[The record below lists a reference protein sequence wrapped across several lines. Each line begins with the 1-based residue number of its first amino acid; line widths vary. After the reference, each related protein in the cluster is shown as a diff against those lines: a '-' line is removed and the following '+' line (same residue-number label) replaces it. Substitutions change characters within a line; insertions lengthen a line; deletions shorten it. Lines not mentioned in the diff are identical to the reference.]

1 MEFYIIIL
9 SATIGALAFELSK
22 RISDKNNTIPLTPV
36 NAKNK
41 ETGEDIVLVPIN
53 SLADADGIKMPIGLS
68 TDFEIQ
74 DIEYNN
80 SINAEFDFN
89 IVSIKGVDTIETQN
103 YITEINWQFV
113 INATI
118 NEVPYTEHI
127 DKTTIFSNSI
137 SETFIPYEQIT
148 KQDLVAWA
156 SKDVNINIL
165 KQKLEAKIIARSNSL
180 PIKPLDLPYIVRE
193 EPVVEELKQVPVE
206 TE

>member
-41 ETGEDIVLVPIN
+41 ETGEDIVLVPID
-53 SLADADGIKMPIGLS
+53 SLTDADGIKMPIGLS
-68 TDFEIQ
+68 TDFEIE

-80 SINAEFDFN
+80 SINADFDFN
-89 IVSIKGVDTIETQN
+89 IVSIKGVDTKETHN
-103 YITEINWQFV
+103 YIKEINWQFV

-127 DKTTIFSNSI
+127 DKTTIFPNSI
-137 SETFIPYEQIT
+137 GEDFIPYEQIT
-148 KQDLVAWA
+148 KEDLIEWV
-156 SKDVNINIL
+156 SKNININIL
-165 KQKLEAKIIARSNSL
+165 KQKLEAKVIAKSNSF
-180 PIKPLDLPYIVRE
+180 PIKPLDLPYIVKDKTILE
-193 EPVVEELKQVPVE
+193 EYQIEE
-206 TE
+206 